1 MLDSVDNNQ
10 NSQGDPDLSGAGG
23 NQQFLREWDQYQD
36 QWLASAEYSER
47 QPILLPISV
56 DIDEG
61 VIARDRLKASKI
73 DDLKPEMNKFGKNVR
88 DAIDLYL
95 DYFNRVDNVRSFA
108 ESSTLPTPLD
118 LQIKTRVFHVF
129 YLPRKNWTFTDS
141 IQFSVSNMNQADFG
155 SAFKVM
161 GTFDDGHGLIV
172 LNKNWQPKD
181 RDPITAKYNLHVSIA
196 QVIDG
201 QNMNTDIIIDP
212 GVGNDGST
220 GSQGVGGG

>member
-36 QWLASAEYSER
+36 HWLASAEYSER
-47 QPILLPISV
+47 QPILLPITV

-73 DDLKPEMNKFGKNVR
+73 TPLQPMMQGINGSIDNAV
-88 DAIDLYL
+88 DAYL
-95 DYFNRVDNVRSFA
+95 DYFDSIDNARSFA

-172 LNKNWQPKD
+172 LNKNWEPKD
-181 RDPITAKYNLHVSIA
+181 RNPITAKYNLHVSIA

-212 GVGNDGST
+212 GVGANGS
-220 GSQGVGGG
+220 GGGGTGN

>member
-36 QWLASAEYSER
+36 HWLASAEYSER
-47 QPILLPISV
+47 QPILLPITV

-73 DDLKPEMNKFGKNVR
+73 TPLQPMMQGINGSIDNAV
-88 DAIDLYL
+88 DAYL
-95 DYFNRVDNVRSFA
+95 DYFDSIDNARSFA

-155 SAFKVM
+155 NAFKVM

-172 LNKNWQPKD
+172 LNKNWKD
-181 RDPITAKYNLHVSIA
+181 APVSAKYNLHVSIF
-196 QVIDG
+196 QQIDG
-201 QNMNTDIIIDP
+201 VDMKTDIIIDP
-212 GVGNDGST
+212 GVGNSGA
-220 GSQGVGGG
+220 GGGSGGPD